1 MLDVFTEQELD
12 DPSLVDTKA
21 KERIAR
27 ASGKT
32 VDEVSRL
39 ITFYKQS
46 LIVQQ
51 WLALKYADHVCTTDC
66 IRTEV

>member
-1 MLDVFTEQELD
+1 MLNTFSEQELD
-12 DPSLVDTKA
+12 DPTIVDTKA

-39 ITFYKQS
+39 LTYYKQS

-51 WLALKYADHVCTTDC
+51 WLAMK
-66 IRTEV
+66 